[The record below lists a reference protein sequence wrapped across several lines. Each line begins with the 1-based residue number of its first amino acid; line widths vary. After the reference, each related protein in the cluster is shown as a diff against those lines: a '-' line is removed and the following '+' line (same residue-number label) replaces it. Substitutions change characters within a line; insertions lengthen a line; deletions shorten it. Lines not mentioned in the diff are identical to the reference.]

1 MLSAFE
7 FANRAAG
14 GRGGRQGGGTAPGQ
28 SGQPPGPRYDVKHE
42 WGDGNH
48 SDLHGGTLLPDILRW
63 MFRDYAK

>member
-7 FANRAAG
+7 FANR
-14 GRGGRQGGGTAPGQ
+14 TARTG
-28 SGQPPGPRYDVKHE
+28 SARYDLKHE